1 MLVGQQDKGPYSL
14 YAHESQGN
22 VLDYLRRPS
31 VSRLGCLSP
40 LGTVRLLLVLALAKT
55 MVVTEPE
62 ADAIPTSSDGMRL
75 ARPRRYLGVRTIEP
89 N

>member
-1 MLVGQQDKGPYSL
+1 MLPVSAFADPQVLVGQQDKGNSL

-55 MVVTEPE
+55 MVVTVNIDHETP
-62 ADAIPTSSDGMRL
+62 RL
-75 ARPRRYLGVRTIEP
+75 T
-89 N
+89 